1 MAETKANAAAH
12 GRDAHATLTI
22 EQLRKRYEELN
33 KQQIEAGAN
42 YKTANEL
49 LESLKAA
56 AKAEHGTDDLEA
68 LRAKLK
74 EMEAENE
81 RKRSEYQA
89 HLDKIEAD
97 LKEVETKF
105 NPLTGS
111 K

>member
-1 MAETKANAAAH
+1 MAEMKTT
-12 GRDAHATLTI
+12 GQTI

-42 YKTANEL
+42 YKNASDQ

-56 AKAEHGTDDLEA
+56 ALQEHGTDDLEA
-68 LRAKLK
+68 LKVKLK

-97 LKEVETKF
+97 LKEVEKKF
-105 NPLTGS
+105 NQPAGQ